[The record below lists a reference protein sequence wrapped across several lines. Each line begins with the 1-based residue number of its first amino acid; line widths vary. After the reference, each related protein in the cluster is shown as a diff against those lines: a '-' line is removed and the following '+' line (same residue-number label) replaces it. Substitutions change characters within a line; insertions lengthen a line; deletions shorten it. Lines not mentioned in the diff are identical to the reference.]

1 MRNLLSIVCAIFIVS
16 NLYAQRVAVLDF
28 NAGSGVSQADVDGIS
43 AIFNTYF
50 TPNGYT
56 LVERI
61 QIDRVIDEQNLQRGQ
76 ITEEQMVRIGEIL
89 NVSMVVV
96 GKINITLGQYNVDVQ
111 AVNVESGTI
120 AGKTG
125 ATWTPNSSYRE
136 MMQSIATDLAEQIS
150 IKPIEVIH
158 EEKNTVRKRNE
169 VEVVLGYLKVYPTEL
184 GVFPG
189 APSTVI
195 AQINRQHLYDY
206 DTWRI
211 PSDEELALLRA
222 NNYLSDSV
230 YISSSKMR
238 SEGVVLLVTDDLETY
253 SQKQDRLRHEATGIY
268 VDNATQNNTQTAQTY
283 IPHKEIIKVDKMAR
297 FTIMNDVDF
306 AFGEGLVIGSPT
318 LIVGS
323 TIKNKVFVGIG
334 SSVIMDYNN
343 DNIAIPIYVSSR
355 LYLTNNTAIRPY
367 FSLSVG
373 GEVYNGGWYI
383 NPSIGIDIPISKKFG
398 LYLSAGYE
406 GVTDY
411 SYHDYGYYDYYDPGF
426 ASYINLK
433 LGIRFQ

>member
-96 GKINITLGQYNVDVQ
+96 GKINVTLGQYNVDVQ

-120 AGKTG
+120 AGKSG

-253 SQKQDRLRHEATGIY
+253 SQKQDRLRHEGTGIY
-268 VDNATQNNTQTAQTY
+268 VDNASQNNTQTAQTY

-306 AFGEGLVIGSPT
+306 AFGDGFVIGSPT

-334 SSVIMDYNN
+334 SSLIIDYDN
-343 DNIAIPIYVSSR
+343 DMAIPIYVSSR

-373 GEVYNGGWYI
+373 GEVYNGGGYI

-398 LYLSAGYE
+398 IYLSAGYE
-406 GVTDY
+406 GVTQY
-411 SYHDYGYYDYYDPGF
+411 YHNYYF